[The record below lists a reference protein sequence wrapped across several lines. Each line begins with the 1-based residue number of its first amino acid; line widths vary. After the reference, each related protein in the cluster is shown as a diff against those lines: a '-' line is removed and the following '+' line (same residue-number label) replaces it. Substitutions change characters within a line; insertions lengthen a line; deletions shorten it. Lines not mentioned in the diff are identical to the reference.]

1 MDQINF
7 EILEDGT
14 ITVKTSDISD
24 GNHMNADALMKCLD
38 ELMGGKVDIKDNPD
52 AQRKA
57 HDHKH
62 AHAGHR
68 H

>member
-24 GNHMNADALMKCLD
+24 GNHVSADNLMKCLD
-38 ELMGGKVDIKDNPD
+38 QLMGGKVDVKKNPD
-52 AQRKA
+52 KHHHA